1 MSVIIEEINAEVE
14 SNQHH
19 EGGGEGEAR
28 PTENQQKQSVLDLL
42 ELTQERKARL
52 VID

>member
-14 SNQHH
+14 SSQH
-19 EGGGEGEAR
+19 EGGGDGETR
-28 PTENQQKQSVLDLL
+28 PTEGQQKQSIIDLL

-52 VID
+52 VVD